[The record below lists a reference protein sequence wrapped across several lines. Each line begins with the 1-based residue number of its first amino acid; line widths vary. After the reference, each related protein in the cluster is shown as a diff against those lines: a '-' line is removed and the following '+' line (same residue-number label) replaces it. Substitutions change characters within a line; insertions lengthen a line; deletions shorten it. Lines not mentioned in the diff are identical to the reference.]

1 MSKWKTYK
9 IKDITKKII
18 SGGTPPTDKKEYY
31 DGEIPWLNS
40 KEIRF
45 NFITDTEK
53 KITEAGLKN
62 SSAKWV
68 EPNSVIVAMYCK
80 GTVGKVAINKIP
92 LTTNQACCS
101 LIINEKIADYN
112 FVYYYL
118 RSSYNKLNALAS
130 GSAQQNLN
138 IGVIS
143 DFEISLPT
151 LPEQRAIA
159 SIFPPIEDKIE
170 LLRQEN
176 ETLEAMAETIFKQWF
191 IKDPENKEVLLKDIY
206 VFEKGFEPGSSNYL
220 ETEGDDTI
228 RFIRL
233 KDMDNKNSSIFIKKS
248 LAKNICAPDDLLVAF
263 DGSPGKIGFG
273 IEGAFSSGIRKVYS
287 VNETY
292 NNVWLKYLIFKS
304 KPIQNTIKTY
314 STGTIIQHA
323 GSCIDKLTFKFPEE
337 SKIKEFNELIT
348 PIFIKIQQN
357 TQQLQT
363 LSQLFD
369 TLLHGLMSG
378 KLRVDD
384 VLCQS

>member
-1 MSKWKTYK
+1 MSRKVPDGWTECKLRDIADIKMGQSPKSESYNNSGEGLPFLQGSRTFGSRYPLIDTYCTDPK
-9 IKDITKKII
+9 IIANEGEILFSVRAPVGDINIADKKICI
-18 SGGTPPTDKKEYY
+18 G
-31 DGEIPWLNS
+31 
-40 KEIRF
+40 R
-45 NFITDTEK
+45 
-53 KITEAGLKN
+53 GLA
-62 SSAKWV
+62 S
-68 EPNSVIVAMYCK
+68 
-80 GTVGKVAINKIP
+80 
-92 LTTNQACCS
+92 
-101 LIINEKIADYN
+101 
-112 FVYYYL
+112 
-118 RSSYNKLNALAS
+118 LNAKN
-130 GSAQQNLN
+130 QQNLFLFYLLHFIKDDIIN
-138 IGVIS
+138 LESGTVFGSVNKKDLESVPIL
-143 DFEISLPT
+143 LPT

-220 ETEGDDTI
+220 ETEEDNTI

-248 LAKNICAPDDLLVAF
+248 LAKNICVPDDLLVAF

-287 VNETY
+287 IHETY

-357 TQQLQT
+357 KQQLQT

-378 KLRVDD
+378 ELRVDD
-384 VLCQS
+384 ALCQS

>member
-1 MSKWKTYK
+1 MNNELPDGWKKYK
-9 IKDITKKII
+9 L
-18 SGGTPPTDKKEYY
+18 
-31 DGEIPWLNS
+31 GEIIELLYGKGLREQDRKPGNIPVYGSNGIIGYHNTPLVKGPGIIIGRVGSIGKINYS
-40 KEIRF
+40 PVDFYPI
-45 NFITDTEK
+45 DTAYYVNLK
-53 KITEAGLKN
+53 KHNIDMKFL
-62 SSAKWV
+62 
-68 EPNSVIVAMYCK
+68 
-80 GTVGKVAINKIP
+80 
-92 LTTNQACCS
+92 
-101 LIINEKIADYN
+101 
-112 FVYYYL
+112 YYL
-118 RSSYNKLNALAS
+118 LFTLPMNKLNFQ
-130 GSAQQNLN
+130 SAVPGLN
-138 IGVIS
+138 RNIAY
-143 DFEISLPT
+143 SLDVAIPP

-220 ETEGDDTI
+220 ETEGDNTI

-357 TQQLQT
+357 TQQIQT

>member
-1 MSKWKTYK
+1 MSRKVPDGWTECKLRDIADIKMGQSPKSKSYNDFGEGLPFLQGSRTFGSRYPLIDTYCTDPK
-9 IKDITKKII
+9 IIANEGEILFSVRAPVGDINIADKKICI
-18 SGGTPPTDKKEYY
+18 G
-31 DGEIPWLNS
+31 
-40 KEIRF
+40 R
-45 NFITDTEK
+45 
-53 KITEAGLKN
+53 GLA
-62 SSAKWV
+62 S
-68 EPNSVIVAMYCK
+68 
-80 GTVGKVAINKIP
+80 
-92 LTTNQACCS
+92 
-101 LIINEKIADYN
+101 
-112 FVYYYL
+112 
-118 RSSYNKLNALAS
+118 LNAKN
-130 GSAQQNLN
+130 QQNLFLFYLLHFIKDDIIN
-138 IGVIS
+138 LESGTVFGSVDKKDLESVPIL
-143 DFEISLPT
+143 LPT

-220 ETEGDDTI
+220 ETEEDNTI

-248 LAKNICAPDDLLVAF
+248 LAKNICVPDDLLVAF

-287 VNETY
+287 IHETY

-357 TQQLQT
+357 KQQLQT

-378 KLRVDD
+378 ELRVDD
-384 VLCQS
+384 ALCQS